1 MKKREKMKLPETKRR
16 RFIIKQE
23 RTTLKDALEASE
35 GSSVNQVNYF
45 ISLEICDFYN
55 DIKKNSSGKQIIHME
70 IKMEMYAY
78 K

>member
-35 GSSVNQVNYF
+35 GTTMNQVNYF
-45 ISLEICDFYN
+45 ISLEICNFYN
-55 DIKKNSSGKQIIHME
+55 DIKKRFFREANNSYGN
-70 IKMEMYAY
+70 
-78 K
+78 

>member
-35 GSSVNQVNYF
+35 GSSVNQVYYF

>member
-1 MKKREKMKLPETKRR
+1 MKLPETKRR

-35 GSSVNQVNYF
+35 GSSMNQVNYF